1 MQILVD
7 NEIDVNY
14 SDGEGWNALQFLC
27 RYYPH
32 DNLIE
37 IINILR
43 ERGIDTKL
51 KLENGW
57 SALQTLCQFYP
68 HQNLID
74 IIQILISEGI
84 DIIMLPTQMVR
95 MPFFHC
101 VGTTR
106 TSVCS
111 K

>member
-7 NEIDVNY
+7 SEIEVNY

-37 IINILR
+37 IITILR
-43 ERGIDTKL
+43 ERGIGTKL

-57 SALQTLCQFYP
+57 SALQSANLMSILSPPKFNRYYP
-68 HQNLID
+68 NFNFRRH
-74 IIQILISEGI
+74 
-84 DIIMLPTQMVR
+84 
-95 MPFFHC
+95 
-101 VGTTR
+101 
-106 TSVCS
+106 
-111 K
+111 